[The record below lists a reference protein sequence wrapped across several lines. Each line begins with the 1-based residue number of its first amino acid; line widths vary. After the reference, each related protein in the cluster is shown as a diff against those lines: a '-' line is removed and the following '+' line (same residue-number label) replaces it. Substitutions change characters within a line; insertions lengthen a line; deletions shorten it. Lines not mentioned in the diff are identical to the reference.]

1 MIDLTPL
8 DVRKKK
14 GDFRRGLRGYE
25 PQQVDD
31 FLDVVADRLD
41 ALVREHQA
49 MVYSICWHYLHDR
62 AAAEELAQEV
72 FLTMHQSLGQI
83 ESARHLTWWLRR
95 VTTNR
100 CIDQTLR
107 GKLRP
112 RVGLDQAPEPAAPP
126 QRAQQAKRHRR
137 LAGAG
142 SRRCDQDAANDTH
155 HDLLELPAG
164 EKLRERELVRELGGL
179 AAR

>member
-49 MVYSICWHYLHDR
+49 
-62 AAAEELAQEV
+62 
-72 FLTMHQSLGQI
+72 FG
-83 ESARHLTWWLRR
+83 
-95 VTTNR
+95 
-100 CIDQTLR
+100 DQ
-107 GKLRP
+107 
-112 RVGLDQAPEPAAPP
+112 V
-126 QRAQQAKRHRR
+126 RR
-137 LAGAG
+137 LEQQVA
-142 SRRCDQDAANDTH
+142 
-155 HDLLELPAG
+155 EY
-164 EKLRERELVRELGGL
+164 REREKALTEALVTAQEMREEMRAPGVFRCTKCKSSHRRTFQPVSSRRSDRSYSSACMKKSSGRKPVCSN
-179 AAR
+179 ACRRSPVPQPMNTFG

>member
-49 MVYSICWHYLHDR
+49 
-62 AAAEELAQEV
+62 
-72 FLTMHQSLGQI
+72 FG
-83 ESARHLTWWLRR
+83 
-95 VTTNR
+95 
-100 CIDQTLR
+100 DQ
-107 GKLRP
+107 
-112 RVGLDQAPEPAAPP
+112 V
-126 QRAQQAKRHRR
+126 RR
-137 LAGAG
+137 LEQQVA
-142 SRRCDQDAANDTH
+142 
-155 HDLLELPAG
+155 EY
-164 EKLRERELVRELGGL
+164 REREKALTEALVTAQEMREEMRAQVAREADLSRRTAEQDADRIRASVRWTSASW
-179 AAR
+179 AATSWYSFFAEWCSTPM